1 MNKAKDITI
10 NEFES
15 EVLKADKPVLVDFWA
30 PWCGPC
36 LAMAP
41 VLDSITNDEELKDKI
56 SIMKI
61 NTDTEENMPLA
72 QALQIQSIPNMK
84 VFYKGKI
91 VYEFIGMRPEE
102 HFKEELTKLLAAIKE
117 QLG

>member
-1 MNKAKDITI
+1 MNKAKEI
-10 NEFES
+10 NANDFKKEVIES
-15 EVLKADKPVLVDFWA
+15 ELPVLVDFWA

-36 LAMAP
+36 LMMAP
-41 VLDSITNDEELKDKI
+41 ILDEITNDEELKDKI
-56 SIMKI
+56 SIIKL
-61 NTDTEENMPLA
+61 NTEIPENMPLA

-91 VYEFIGMRPEE
+91 VYEFIGFRQKAQ
-102 HFKEELTKLLAAIKE
+102 FREELAILLEEIKK